1 MVKRVEEY
9 LGISRKRKAEETSP
23 ETNPLLREIK
33 NLIDKDNGEKLIESI
48 HKNTSKIDLNTKFKS
63 ERCLT
68 FLEYSC
74 MIGSIKCAEVLLIE
88 HGRRVTPTNY
98 TRTALEYT
106 CKNGQ
111 LDMLK
116 FLVTQFEVTRTDV
129 CNLFKNINTLNN
141 MEMVRILIDRS
152 ILSDG
157 PIRNTTILHQA
168 CMTGG
173 TEAVSYLL
181 EKGVNIHKLTYDNR
195 DALYSA
201 AKNGHHAIVKILL
214 EYRDKTNETAE
225 NDNKISIL
233 SINQSFIIACTNF
246 HTQVVRILIDYGA
259 DVNSY
264 TMIGYY
270 RQTVLTHAFNHIT
283 TSNLA
288 DILINNGA
296 DLTLCDTYGVPLLIA
311 AVKQITATTENTD
324 TTHNSDHLNIIKTLL
339 LHGININLIT
349 KDTDET
355 ALMIAVIAMRYDI
368 VKILLEFGADVTP
381 INRAGK
387 TVFDLLGRTRKT
399 GPILD
404 LCQEYID
411 TNVQLD
417 QPLMK

>member
-1 MVKRVEEY
+1 MVKGVEE
-9 LGISRKRKAEETSP
+9 LIGILRKRKAEETSS

-33 NLIDKDNGEKLIESI
+33 KLIDKDDGEKLIESI
-48 HKNTSKIDLNTKFKS
+48 TKNTKKIDLNTKFKDP
-63 ERCLT
+63 CLT

-74 MIGSIKCAEVLLIE
+74 MIGSVKCAEVLLIE

-98 TRTALEYT
+98 TRTALEHT

-129 CNLFKNINTLNN
+129 CNLFKDINILNN
-141 MEMVRILIDRS
+141 MEMVRILIDQS

-173 TEAVSYLL
+173 TDAVIYLL
-181 EKGVNIHKLTYDNR
+181 GRGVNIHKLTYDNH

-201 AKNGHHAIVKILL
+201 AKNGHYAIVKILL
-214 EYRDKTNETAE
+214 EYKSSNE
-225 NDNKISIL
+225 NDDKISIG
-233 SINQSFIIACTNF
+233 SINQSFIIACTNL
-246 HTQVVRILIDYGA
+246 HTETVRILIDYGA

-270 RQTVLTHAFNHIT
+270 RQSVLTHAFNHIT

-296 DLTLCDTYGVPLLIA
+296 DLTLCDTHGVPILIA
-311 AVKQITATTENTD
+311 AVKQFTATTENTD
-324 TTHNSDHLNIIKTLL
+324 TTHDSDHLNIIKTLL
-339 LHGININLIT
+339 LNGININLIT

-355 ALMIAVIAMRYDI
+355 ALMIAVIAMRIDI
-368 VKILLEFGADVTP
+368 VKLLLEYGADVTP

-387 TVFDLLGRTRKT
+387 TVFGLLGRTRKS